1 MSSDTLKIILLI
13 KLLYLSSRLYFY
25 ELIGIIN
32 PFGKLSE
39 QKKELPCKHESE
51 VNKGRQGKFFRKCS
65 LLLIVLLL
73 KRR

>member
-25 ELIGIIN
+25 EIIGIIN

-51 VNKGRQGKFFRKCS
+51 VNKGRQGKASFLESVVYCS
-65 LLLIVLLL
+65 LFYY
-73 KRR
+73 